1 MKKNKYIDPNIE
13 LIKINVYFLTE
24 SDPTLKP
31 GKDKGDAWNADSKAN
46 NMSDIEMETES
57 LNP

>member
-1 MKKNKYIDPNIE
+1 MKKNKYIVPNIE
-13 LIKINVYFLTE
+13 IIMINVYFLTE

-46 NMSDIEMETES
+46 NMSDMDLETES

>member
-1 MKKNKYIDPNIE
+1 MKKNKYIVPNIE
-13 LIKINVYFLTE
+13 IIMINVYFLTE

-46 NMSDIEMETES
+46 NMSEMDLETEN

>member
-1 MKKNKYIDPNIE
+1 MKKNKYIVPNIE
-13 LIKINVYFLTE
+13 IIRINVYFLTE

-31 GKDKGDAWNADSKAN
+31 GKDKGDAWSADSKAN
-46 NMSDIEMETES
+46 NMSDIEMETEN